1 MIKTKQQLKSIFVT
15 GYVPTQQDYE
25 DLLDSLES
33 QGEGLQLASI
43 DEAIGGTSN
52 MRVITPLLLKTYIDR
67 LVKASVSEDG
77 DNLNKLRTLIANL
90 ENWKNT
96 LTNADADSI
105 VNTYEEMKSFFA
117 SVPEGA
123 TLPTELAKR
132 VNRSESLTTAFSGAI
147 TGTYNNNN
155 ETLLKFIDVVH
166 TTQQTSFT
174 LTLQNA
180 NNCNLDLRLKFFN
193 NLILNVAVIM
203 ADGTTIAAG
212 ANIPVLSTATN
223 VLLNISGWGG
233 NYYVVFESRI
243 EQSLV
248 GDYKYSARAASHY
261 GWLICQGQ
269 AVSRTTYANLFS
281 VIGTNFGVGDNSTTF
296 NLPDPQGRVPIGIG
310 TGLTA
315 RTLGAKGGSETHT
328 LTTAE
333 MPSHNH
339 GVTDSGHAHVSP
351 VYDGTN
357 GSLRAPN
364 STSMADDYYPTI
376 PTYTAYTGISI
387 NNTGGGAPHN
397 NMPPFL
403 AIGNLFIHI

>member
-1 MIKTKQQLKSIFVT
+1 MIKSKQQLKNIFVT

-52 MRVITPLLLKTYIDR
+52 TRVITPLLLNTYIDR
-67 LVKASVSEDG
+67 LVKASVSQDG
-77 DNLNKLRTLIANL
+77 DNLFKLRTLIANL
-90 ENWKNT
+90 ESWKNT

-132 VNRSESLTTAFSGAI
+132 VDRSESLTTTFSGAI

-180 NNCNLDLRLKFFN
+180 NNCNLDLRLKFFT

-212 ANIPVLSTATN
+212 ANIPVLSTTTET
-223 VLLNISGWGG
+223 LLSISSWGG
-233 NYYVVFESRI
+233 NYYVVF
-243 EQSLV
+243 QSV
-248 GDYKYSARAASHY
+248 
-261 GWLICQGQ
+261 
-269 AVSRTTYANLFS
+269 N
-281 VIGTNFGVGDNSTTF
+281 N
-296 NLPDPQGRVPIGIG
+296 
-310 TGLTA
+310 
-315 RTLGAKGGSETHT
+315 T
-328 LTTAE
+328 LTGTRGYVGLSEAQGKAL
-333 MPSHNH
+333 NNN
-339 GVTDSGHAHVSP
+339 GFVRAYGRIW
-351 VYDGTN
+351 YDGTLIFYKTYN
-357 GSLRAPN
+357 NSVITTSKLSTGKYSISYGALNAPN
-364 STSMADDYYPTI
+364 NHIVQGI
-376 PTYTAYTGISI
+376 PV
-387 NNTGGGAPHN
+387 
-397 NMPPFL
+397 PPFNDETIIITRFWSGTGFTTKL
-403 AIGNLFIHI
+403 QSTNAFYDTHIDFSIIF

>member
-233 NYYVVFESRI
+233 NYYVVFETVNNTLTGTRGYV
-243 EQSLV
+243 SLSELQGKGINDSSLKVVASAFINSISGVVNYNAINGIIV
-248 GDYKYSARAASHY
+248 GAYDNTPYTTGGNNGGYIVATLTGIDLAKQYSVLTQVTTVDNFNASIY
-261 GWLICQGQ
+261 VTKTL
-269 AVSRTTYANLFS
+269 
-281 VIGTNFGVGDNSTTF
+281 
-296 NLPDPQGRVPIGIG
+296 GIG
-310 TGLTA
+310 
-315 RTLGAKGGSETHT
+315 SP
-328 LTTAE
+328 TAE
-333 MPSHNH
+333 
-339 GVTDSGHAHVSP
+339 
-351 VYDGTN
+351 
-357 GSLRAPN
+357 REK
-364 STSMADDYYPTI
+364 
-376 PTYTAYTGISI
+376 ISFYI
-387 NNTGGGAPHN
+387 KNFNANTH
-397 NMPPFL
+397 FYFQV
-403 AIGNLFIHI
+403 IQIS